1 MSAFSLHEGLSLIFD
16 RWPSLPL
23 PLLLLSAWTGT
34 TSVKQSSVN
43 VGKPRI
49 CYLEIMR
56 HRLYFT
62 EGICLI
68 STAPLKNTQTCL
80 SLCSLYKIWLQ
91 LFSFF
96 FNLKRDVSGNEMNPF
111 IPSCFCDDSLAS
123 ALCLTCTT
131 TLTMKT
137 PLLCVRLIKRLCYS
151 EALSRCRNMRQ

>member
-1 MSAFSLHEGLSLIFD
+1 MSTFSLHEWLSLLFD

-23 PLLLLSAWTGT
+23 SLLLLSAWTGT
-34 TSVKQSSVN
+34 TSVKQSSVS

-56 HRLYFT
+56 HRLYFA

-80 SLCSLYKIWLQ
+80 SLCSLCKIWLQ
-91 LFSFF
+91 LFFF

-123 ALCLTCTT
+123 ALSN
-131 TLTMKT
+131 MYHHR
-137 PLLCVRLIKRLCYS
+137 PCYS
-151 EALSRCRNMRQ
+151 EALSRCQNMRQ